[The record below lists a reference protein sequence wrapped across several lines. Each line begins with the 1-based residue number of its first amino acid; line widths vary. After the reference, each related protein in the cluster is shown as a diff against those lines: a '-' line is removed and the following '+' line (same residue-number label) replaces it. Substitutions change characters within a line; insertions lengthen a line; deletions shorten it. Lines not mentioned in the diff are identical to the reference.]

1 MKPQIQALLTK
12 AQAYLGVQGGSP
24 AHRAL
29 IDAYNAVQPLP
40 VGYAVT
46 YDDDWCDVFVT
57 VMGDQ
62 AGIAHLIGRECGVP
76 RHLTWC
82 QEQGIWLGN
91 VWPQAGDLIF
101 FDFGGGPA
109 SHIGIVESVDGDSE
123 TVNTIEGN
131 WLNQVVRRHYAS
143 DDWRILGYAR
153 PRYDARAGSVATGS
167 EAGGANHSNGC
178 YDTDSDLDD
187 LALSV
192 IRGDWGNGQERVERL
207 TDAGYDAQVVQELV
221 NEKLVS

>member
-1 MKPQIQALLTK
+1 
-12 AQAYLGVQGGSP
+12 
-24 AHRAL
+24 
-29 IDAYNAVQPLP
+29 
-40 VGYAVT
+40 
-46 YDDDWCDVFVT
+46 
-57 VMGDQ
+57 
-62 AGIAHLIGRECGVP
+62 VP

-82 QEQGIWLGN
+82 QEQGIWLGH

-167 EAGGANHSNGC
+167 EAGGANRLNGC
-178 YDTDSDLDD
+178 VDVASDLDEV
-187 LALSV
+187 AWSV
-192 IRGDWGNGQERVERL
+192 IRGDWGDGQER
-207 TDAGYDAQVVQELV
+207 AGAAQPGDNQFYTPGATFLWK
-221 NEKLVS
+221 NKKTSKEKGYFLKIRM

>member
-1 MKPQIQALLTK
+1 MKPQIQQLLSK

-24 AHRAL
+24 THQGL
-29 IDAYNAVQPLP
+29 VDAYNAVQPLP

-46 YDDDWCDVFVT
+46 YSDDWCDVFVT

-82 QEQGIWLGN
+82 QEQGIWLGH

-109 SHIGIVESVDGDSE
+109 SHIGIVESMDGDSE

-153 PRYDARAGSVATGS
+153 PRYDARAGSVATSS
-167 EAGGANHSNGC
+167 EAGGTNHLNGC
-178 YDTDSDLDD
+178 SDAASDLDEV
-187 LALSV
+187 AWSV
-192 IRGDWGNGQERVERL
+192 IRGDWGNGQERVDRL
-207 TDAGYDAQVVQELV
+207 TDAGYDVQVVQELV
-221 NEKLVS
+221 NEKLAS

>member
-1 MKPQIQALLTK
+1 M
-12 AQAYLGVQGGSP
+12 
-24 AHRAL
+24 
-29 IDAYNAVQPLP
+29 
-40 VGYAVT
+40 T
-46 YDDDWCDVFVT
+46 YSDDWCDVFVT

-62 AGIAHLIGRECGVP
+62 AGISHLIGRECGVP

-82 QEQGIWLGN
+82 QEQGIWLGH

-109 SHIGIVESVDGDSE
+109 SHIGIVES
-123 TVNTIEGN
+123 
-131 WLNQVVRRHYAS
+131 
-143 DDWRILGYAR
+143 
-153 PRYDARAGSVATGS
+153 
-167 EAGGANHSNGC
+167 GGANHSNGC
-178 YDTDSDLDD
+178 VDATSDLDD

-192 IRGDWGNGQERVERL
+192 IRGDWGNGQERVDRL

>member
-1 MKPQIQALLTK
+1 MKPQIQQLLSK

-24 AHRAL
+24 AHKSL

-76 RHLTWC
+76 RHLSWC
-82 QEQGIWLGN
+82 QEQGIWLGH

-123 TVNTIEGN
+123 TINTIEGN
-131 WLNQVVRRHYAS
+131 WLNQIVRRHYAS

-153 PRYDARAGSVATGS
+153 PRYDARAGS
-167 EAGGANHSNGC
+167 ANHSNGC
-178 YDTDSDLDD
+178 SDTDSDLDD
-187 LALSV
+187 LVLSV
-192 IRGDWGNGQERVERL
+192 IRGDWGNGQERVDRL

-221 NEKLVS
+221 NEKLAS

>member
-1 MKPQIQALLTK
+1 MKPQIQALLSK

-24 AHRAL
+24 AHQAL

-46 YDDDWCDVFVT
+46 YSDDWCDVFVT

-82 QEQGIWLGN
+82 KEQGIWLGH
-91 VWPQAGDLIF
+91 VRHQAGELIV

-109 SHIGIVESVDGDSE
+109 SHIGIVESVDGPSE

-143 DDWRILGYAR
+143 NDWRILGYAR

-167 EAGGANHSNGC
+167 EAGGVNRPNGC
-178 YDTDSDLDD
+178 VDAASDLDD
-187 LALSV
+187 VALSV
-192 IRGDWGNGQERVERL
+192 IRGDWGNGQERIDRL
-207 TDAGYDAQVVQELV
+207 ADAGYDAQVVQGLL
-221 NEKLVS
+221 NEKLAS